1 MSRKTI
7 SPFIRFATLFTGVRH
22 VCALTS
28 YAKLKNFVLI
38 PLFIDD
44 ESHDENDE
52 ESDDEQTYLDKLL
65 DSSEKQPQ
73 PVKKVHSDLALVP
86 PPPMDEE

>member
-7 SPFIRFATLFTGVRH
+7 FPFIRFVTLFTGVRH
-22 VCALTS
+22 VYALTS

-44 ESHDENDE
+44 ES
-52 ESDDEQTYLDKLL
+52 DDEGSDGEG
-65 DSSEKQPQ
+65 DSRIVVSSRKR
-73 PVKKVHSDLALVP
+73 
-86 PPPMDEE
+86 